1 MGKDP
6 GQAWR
11 VRVVSVGGGSY
22 APVTPVNNEEGAP
35 TWSPESDQV
44 AFGGMTQP
52 AERTTGRLV
61 IHILNL
67 KTHQVSDVPGSEGL
81 WTARWSPDGR
91 YIAALMEDSPLI
103 SRYNSAQEIYALAVN
118 WP

>member
-1 MGKDP
+1 
-6 GQAWR
+6 
-11 VRVVSVGGGSY
+11 
-22 APVTPVNNEEGAP
+22 
-35 TWSPESDQV
+35 
-44 AFGGMTQP
+44 MTQP